1 MGTSLKRC
9 VSPAAGGGFQGG
21 LKQGLLNGF
30 FPSSAAI
37 RPIRRYA
44 ICNPR
49 GWGGHPHGMMGQ
61 IEVGEGGAPL
71 FPHENMCR
79 TYFYPYVTHAETGK
93 EPGAQSGGSRC
104 PAQAGAIVH
113 LGGPSKATWARGT
126 WGLRNLCRAGLG
138 EGGFK
143 IRHRIATGKFYYH
156 QQSAIGTTSLGGQS
170 R

>member
-1 MGTSLKRC
+1 
-9 VSPAAGGGFQGG
+9 
-21 LKQGLLNGF
+21 
-30 FPSSAAI
+30 
-37 RPIRRYA
+37 
-44 ICNPR
+44 
-49 GWGGHPHGMMGQ
+49 MMGQ
-61 IEVGEGGAPL
+61 IEVSEGGAPL

-113 LGGPSKATWARGT
+113 LGGPSKATWARGA

-138 EGGFK
+138 GGCLK
-143 IRHRIATGKFYYH
+143 IQHRIATEKFLYH
-156 QQSAIGTTSLGGQS
+156 QQSAIGATSFSDQS